1 MFVDD
6 RIGSVELC
14 KPLRTLGCPA
24 KVKRL
29 AYADCAFRGRGP
41 HASTVAIGI
50 ERKTVSEILTAM
62 RDAHGRFT
70 GHQLPGLLRRY
81 DYVYLVVEG
90 DSFIAA
96 DGILALG
103 GYTPNRTMYESYK
116 RYLISLAVKGTLFVE
131 CTSNKRE
138 TVHFLH
144 ALYGWWQKPY
154 ASHKSI
160 FKVEAV
166 APDAAILDERTVRRQ
181 TFAQFPG
188 VGWERSKRV
197 SKAFPSIAAAVNATE
212 DEWMRALGIAKG
224 RKIVRTLMQTLH
236 GTGDRHAAKGV

>member
-1 MFVDD
+1 M
-6 RIGSVELC
+6 
-14 KPLRTLGCPA
+14 PA
-24 KVKRL
+24 KIARL
-29 AYADCAFRGRGP
+29 QYADAAFTGHGP
-41 HASTVAIGI
+41 TSSRVLVGI

-81 DYVYLVVEG
+81 DYVYLLVEG
-90 DSFIAA
+90 STFCAA
-96 DGILALG
+96 DGILASHTG
-103 GYTPNRTMYESYK
+103 GYMPQRVTYESYT
-116 RYLISLAVKGTLFVE
+116 RFLISLAVKGTLFVE
-131 CTSNKRE
+131 HTDNLRSS
-138 TVHFLH
+138 VYFLH

-166 APDAAILDERTVRRQ
+166 APDHAILDERTVRRQ

-197 SKAFPSIAAAVNATE
+197 SKYFPSIAAAVNASE

-224 RKIVRTLMQTLH
+224 QKIVRTLMNTLH
-236 GTGDRHAAKGV
+236 ARDEKRDGKGR